1 MDPVWIEKIP
11 ASPLNDTPAAPAAP
25 SGPLRGQTFAVKDN
39 IDVAGVPTT
48 AACPAFAYRPQRS
61 ATVVQRLQDAGAR
74 VAGKTN
80 LDQFA
85 CGLNGTRSPY
95 GTPPNSFDAL
105 LVPGG
110 SSSGS
115 AVAVAR
121 GEVDF
126 ALGTD
131 TAGSGRVPAAMN
143 NLVGL
148 KPTRGLISSHG
159 VVPACRSIDCV
170 SIFHTTV
177 AGAVEVLGQAAGH
190 DPQDPYSRS
199 IGLDPAFFPEAF
211 TFGIPRPEDLEFYGD
226 TLSREAFTQACQRLE
241 KLGGRPIEFDYRPF
255 AAAASMLYEDAFVA
269 ERYAG
274 IRDFFDAQAHSH
286 PEAFDPS
293 VRSIIDSGRRFGA
306 ADWCQASD
314 RLGLLRQGCDATLAR
329 FDVMVLPTTPTLISQ
344 QAMRADPIELNRR
357 LGLYTNFVNLLD
369 YAALAVPACLRA
381 DGLPF
386 GITFI
391 GPAGSDLR
399 LADIG
404 QRFHHDTGLPAGA
417 RGTPLPPPRDIARP
431 AGTTVRLAV
440 VGAHLTGMPLNSQL
454 IERGARLLQA
464 TVTARDYRLF
474 ALQGTVPPKPGLL
487 RVAPGQGHAIALEIW
502 EMPVAHYGSF
512 VALIGAPL
520 GIGSLRLAD
529 GSVVQGFLCEA
540 LDTIGNPDISAFGGW
555 RAYLAARSATRQPT
569 A

>member
-11 ASPLNDTPAAPAAP
+11 ANSLEGTAEAP
-25 SGPLRGQTFAVKDN
+25 SGALRGQTFAVKDN

-48 AACPAFAYRPQRS
+48 AACPAFAYLPQRS
-61 ATVVQRLQDAGAR
+61 ASVVQRLQDAGAR

-148 KPTRGLISSHG
+148 KPSRGLISSQG

-199 IGLDPAFFPEAF
+199 VSLDPAFFPASF

-255 AAAASMLYEDAFVA
+255 ATAASMLYEDAFVA

-293 VRSIIDSGRRFGA
+293 VRAIIDSGRRFGA

-314 RLGLLRQGCDATLAR
+314 RLGLLRQGCDAVLAR

-369 YAALAVPACLRA
+369 YAALAVPAC
-381 DGLPF
+381 
-386 GITFI
+386 
-391 GPAGSDLR
+391 
-399 LADIG
+399 
-404 QRFHHDTGLPAGA
+404 
-417 RGTPLPPPRDIARP
+417 
-431 AGTTVRLAV
+431 
-440 VGAHLTGMPLNSQL
+440 
-454 IERGARLLQA
+454 
-464 TVTARDYRLF
+464 
-474 ALQGTVPPKPGLL
+474 
-487 RVAPGQGHAIALEIW
+487 
-502 EMPVAHYGSF
+502 
-512 VALIGAPL
+512 
-520 GIGSLRLAD
+520 
-529 GSVVQGFLCEA
+529 
-540 LDTIGNPDISAFGGW
+540 
-555 RAYLAARSATRQPT
+555 
-569 A
+569 

>member
-1 MDPVWIEKIP
+1 MDSVWIAKIP
-11 ASPLNDTPAAPAAP
+11 ASPFDEAPGTQTGA
-25 SGPLRGQTFAVKDN
+25 LRGQTFAVKDN

-48 AACPAFAYRPQRS
+48 AACPAFAYQPHQS
-61 ATVVQRLQDAGAR
+61 ATVVQRLQNAGAR

-95 GTPPNSFDAL
+95 GTPSNSFDAA

-148 KPTRGLISSHG
+148 KPTRGLLSNQG
-159 VVPACRSIDCV
+159 VVPACRSLDCI

-177 AGAVEVLGQAAGH
+177 AGAVDVLMQAAAH
-190 DPQDPYSRS
+190 DPNDPYSRPVR
-199 IGLDPAFFPEAF
+199 LDPAFFPAAF
-211 TFGIPRPEDLEFYGD
+211 TFAVPRPEDREFYGD
-226 TLSREAFTQACQRLE
+226 ELSREAFAQACQRLE
-241 KLGGRPIEFDYRPF
+241 KLGGRAVEFDYRPY

-274 IRDFFDAQAHSH
+274 IRDFFDAQAPSH
-286 PEAFDPS
+286 PEAFDPT
-293 VRSIIDSGRRFGA
+293 VRTIIESGRRFSA

-314 RLGLLRQGCDATLAR
+314 HLGLLRQGCDATLASV
-329 FDVMVLPTTPTLISQ
+329 DVMVLPTTPTLISQ

-369 YAALAVPACLRA
+369 YAALAVPACLRP

-404 QRFHHDTGLPAGA
+404 QRFHHDTGLGAGA
-417 RGTPLPPPRDIARP
+417 TGAPLPPPRDIPRP

-440 VGAHLTGMPLNSQL
+440 VGAHLTGMPLNTQL

-464 TVTARDYRLF
+464 AFTAPDYRLF

-487 RVAPGQGHAIALEIW
+487 RVAPGQGHPIALEIW
-502 EMPVAHYGSF
+502 EMPLAHYGSF

-529 GSVVQGFLCEA
+529 GSMVQGFVCEA
-540 LDTIGNPDISAFGGW
+540 LDTIGNPDISAYGGW
-555 RAYLAARSATRQPT
+555 RAYLAARSAPRQPI